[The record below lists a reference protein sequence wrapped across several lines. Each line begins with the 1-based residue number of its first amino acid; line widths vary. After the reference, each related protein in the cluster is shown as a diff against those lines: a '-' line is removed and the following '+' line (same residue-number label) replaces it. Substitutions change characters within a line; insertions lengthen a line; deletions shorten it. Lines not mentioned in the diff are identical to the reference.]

1 MIFAD
6 LFFIYIFLPL
16 NILFYYLFKN
26 RTYRN
31 LVLVAFSLFF
41 YAWGEPVLVMLMI
54 FTATLNCMMGLVIA
68 DAKTQSIKRLGLIV
82 AVIISLGLF
91 VIFKYTGFIIQNL
104 NDLFGLMLPIPNIAL
119 PIGISFYTFQALSYT
134 IDVYRGDVQAQ
145 RSPLKFLMYISLYT
159 QLVAGPIVR
168 YSDIDNEVDVRHE
181 NLADISSGLTRFCI
195 GLTKKVVVANTAGRL
210 SAPLLDGDLAAQT
223 TLGAWFGI
231 CLYALQIYYDFSGYS
246 DMAIGLGNVFGFKF
260 PENFIYPYISRS
272 ATEFWRR
279 WHTSLGTFFR
289 DYLYIPLGG
298 NRKKWVRNL
307 AITWFATGL
316 WHGAS
321 WNFVIWGL
329 YFGLLI
335 FLERLFVLDILKTL
349 PDFVSHVYL
358 LFTVLI
364 GWVLFYYTDMARLGT
379 FIGLLFGRGG
389 AGLYNTEV
397 LILVANNLWWF
408 IASIAFC
415 APLVPSFKKALQRLS
430 VSRVGQ
436 AAVMVGQPV
445 LGLLLLAL
453 CTALLVGQS
462 YNPFLYYK
470 F

>member
-16 NILFYYLFKN
+16 NIILYFMSGN

-31 LVLVAFSLFF
+31 LVLVGFSLFF

-54 FTATLNCMMGLVIA
+54 FTASLNCLMGIVIE
-68 DAKTQSIKRLGLIV
+68 DARNKSIKQVALIV
-82 AVIISLGLF
+82 ALVISLGLF
-91 VIFKYTGFIIQNL
+91 VLFKYTGFIVSNINL
-104 NDLFGLMLPIPNIAL
+104 LTGLAIPVPSISL

-134 IDVYRGDVQAQ
+134 IDVYRGDMKAQ
-145 RSPLKFLMYISLYT
+145 RSIYKFLMYISLYT

-168 YSDIDNEVDVRHE
+168 YKDIQGEIDDRQETFG
-181 NLADISSGLTRFCI
+181 DISRGLTRFCV
-195 GLTKKVVVANTAGRL
+195 GLAKKVVVANTAGRIA
-210 SAPLLDGDLAAQT
+210 SPLLDGDLSTLT
-223 TLGAWFGI
+223 TLGGWFAI
-231 CLYALQIYYDFSGYS
+231 ALYALQIYYDFSGYS
-246 DMAIGLGNVFGFKF
+246 DMAIGLGWVFGFHF
-260 PENFIYPYISRS
+260 PENFIYPYIAKS

-298 NRKKWVRNL
+298 NRRYWARNL

-321 WNFVIWGL
+321 WNFVLWGL
-329 YFGLLI
+329 FFGLLI
-335 FLERLFVLDILKTL
+335 FIERLFLSDLLLKL
-349 PDFVSHVYL
+349 PAFVSHVYL
-358 LFTVLI
+358 LFAVLM
-364 GWVLFYYTDMARLGT
+364 GWVLFYYTDMGQVGQ
-379 FIGLLFGRGG
+379 FYGVLFGGSA
-389 AGLYNTEV
+389 AGLYSTEILV
-397 LILVANNLWWF
+397 LIANNIWWF
-408 IASIAFC
+408 VASMIFC
-415 APLVPSFKKALQRLS
+415 TPVLEGLKSLAASAEHKPL
-430 VSRVGQ
+430 GQ
-436 AAVMVGQPV
+436 VVAYIGQPT
-445 LGLLLLAL
+445 LNLIILAA